1 MANEPKTRTK
11 NGKFTK
17 GTSGNPSGRP
27 AGSRNKATL
36 VAEQLLD
43 GESEQLIRKA
53 VSLAKSG
60 NVHALRLCLERVIP
74 IRKERSIDLELPPA
88 QTPQE
93 LAANYQ
99 RVLSAIGEG
108 RITPGE
114 AQVLTEILSSQARL
128 FESVE
133 LERRLL
139 ALEELQAEVKA
150 YRHQREAEMQKFAHE
165 NKKAA

>member
-1 MANEPKTRTK
+1 MRPTCPTIKSGRLLGIYPHPQDHIPGCNCPPLPPNAAEHPEDRCTYMANEPKTRTK

-114 AQVLTEILSSQARL
+114 AQVLTEI
-128 FESVE
+128 
-133 LERRLL
+133 
-139 ALEELQAEVKA
+139 
-150 YRHQREAEMQKFAHE
+150 
-165 NKKAA
+165 